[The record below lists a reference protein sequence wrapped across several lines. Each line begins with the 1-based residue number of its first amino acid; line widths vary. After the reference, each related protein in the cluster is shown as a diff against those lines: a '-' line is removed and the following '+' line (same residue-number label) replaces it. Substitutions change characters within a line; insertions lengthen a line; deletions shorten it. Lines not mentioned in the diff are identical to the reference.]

1 MIKET
6 GRMSD
11 LSLKNR
17 VDELFKWA
25 INLTANEQLLLKF
38 HQQLQQS
45 EHQLQQPM
53 RVAIVGLIKAGK
65 STMMNALLGENIVPT
80 GNVEATFNVNIFRYS
95 DSPSLKVHFKNNR
108 PSETKSFPELKALT
122 LRAKENSDYLNSIKY
137 IEVFYRNQILKNF
150 NLVDTPGLKSFYQ
163 DDSQNTIEFLKLH
176 GEELTKVTQ
185 AEAQG
190 ADAVLYLFSHSLA
203 MEDKEAVEMFQ
214 GQGVNQATPINA
226 IGVLTKVDIY
236 SSDPNVSE
244 PMEAGRKICTRLSA
258 HPQARN
264 IFYTI
269 NPICGLLALG
279 AQTLT
284 NEDWEILTKLA
295 QLPPER
301 MNSLIGN
308 VQRFC
313 ERIYEDIPVPPSQR
327 QKLFDR
333 LGQYGVQLAYNL
345 IKSGINTPEKLTKEL
360 LNHTGIPQLRELIL
374 SHFGHRALLIKL
386 GTVLRQ
392 IDRVYFQERHKLQG
406 KQQQILEDIA
416 GKFEEL
422 ESQEHGF
429 AELAV
434 LRNYYEKKIEFN
446 DNEVKQ
452 MLEVTGEFGTSCGE
466 RLGLTE
472 HANISEMI
480 SVASERIHYWQQKDA
495 DYLDA
500 DSTTIA
506 AAGVLARSY
515 EGILYRVQKAQEY
528 LYF

>member
-1 MIKET
+1 MIEGTLQK
-6 GRMSD
+6 
-11 LSLKNR
+11 R
-17 VDELFKWA
+17 VDELFKSA
-25 INLTANEQLLLKF
+25 LSDTINQPGLENFHHLLQRCQ
-38 HQQLQQS
+38 QQL
-45 EHQLQQPM
+45 HQPM

-65 STMMNALLGENIVPT
+65 STMMNALLGEKVVAT
-80 GNVEATFNVNIFRYS
+80 GNVEATFNVNVFRYS
-95 DSPSLKVHFKNNR
+95 DSPRLKVYFKNNR
-108 PSETKSFPELKALT
+108 PSETKSFAELKALT
-122 LRAKENSDYLNSIKY
+122 LRAEENSDYLNSIKY
-137 IEVFYRNQILKNF
+137 IEVFYPNEILKSF
-150 NLVDTPGLKSFYQ
+150 NLVDTPGLQSFYQ

-214 GQGVNQATPINA
+214 GKGIGQATPINA

-236 SSDPNVSE
+236 SSDPNVSD
-244 PMEAGRKICTRLSA
+244 PMEAGQKICTRLSA
-258 HPQARN
+258 HPQVRN

-284 NEDWEILTKLA
+284 NDDWQILTKLA
-295 QLPPER
+295 QLPQER
-301 MNSLIGN
+301 MHSLIGN
-308 VQRFC
+308 VKRFC
-313 ERIYEDIPVPPSQR
+313 ERVYEDIPVPPSQR
-327 QKLFDR
+327 QQLFDR
-333 LGQYGVQLAYNL
+333 LGQYGVQLAYKL
-345 IKSGINTPEKLTKEL
+345 IKSGINTPEKLTQEL
-360 LNHTGIPQLRELIL
+360 LSHSGIPQLRELIL

-406 KQQQILEDIA
+406 KQQQILENIA
-416 GKFEEL
+416 GKFEKL

-434 LRNYYEKKIEFN
+434 LRDYYEKKIEFN

-480 SVASERIHYWQQKDA
+480 SVASKHIQYWQGKAA
-495 DYLDA
+495 DYLGA

-506 AAGVLARSY
+506 AARVIARSY
-515 EGILYRVQKAQEY
+515 EVILYRVQKAQEY